1 MISFYRPGTSPLHL
15 LSVGWKLL
23 CLTISLLAIAIY
35 GKNLTG
41 AIVEVIAVVGL
52 YQLAGIGV
60 SELLKQ
66 LWRIKFLVAIVALP
80 QLIFNG
86 IVQGA
91 YNSVAVIVGVLLASL
106 MSLTTKT
113 ADLVDLLQ
121 RITRSRSFALLIA
134 LSINSIALVL
144 GFSNSISEASL
155 ARGVK
160 PNPVR
165 QIVTLFVVSL
175 RYADDYAEA
184 LAARGVKV

>member
-23 CLTISLLAIAIY
+23 GLTVSLLALAIY

-41 AIVEVIAVVGL
+41 AIVGVIAVIGL
-52 YQLAGIGV
+52 YQLAGIGL

-91 YNSVAVIVGVLLASL
+91 YNSVALIVGVLLASL

>member
-1 MISFYRPGTSPLHL
+1 MISFYRPGNSPLHKM
-15 LSVGWKLL
+15 SVGWKLFG
-23 CLTISLLAIAIY
+23 LTLALLGIAVY
-35 GKNLTG
+35 GKNFAG
-41 AIVEVIAVVGL
+41 AAGGVVAVTGL
-52 YQLAGIGV
+52 YLLAGIGIT
-60 SELLKQ
+60 EFLKQ
-66 LWRIKFLVAIVALP
+66 LWRIKFLIVVVLLP

-91 YNSVAVIVGVLLASL
+91 YNSVSVIVGVLLAALFSI
-106 MSLTTKT
+106 TTKT

-144 GFSNSISEASL
+144 GFSNNITEASL

-184 LAARGVKV
+184 LAARGVTV

>member
-23 CLTISLLAIAIY
+23 GLTVSLLALAIY

-41 AIVEVIAVVGL
+41 AIVGVIAVIGL
-52 YQLAGIGV
+52 YQLAGIGL

-66 LWRIKFLVAIVALP
+66 LWRIKFLVAVVVLP

>member
-1 MISFYRPGTSPLHL
+1 MISFYRPGTSPLHKMA
-15 LSVGWKLL
+15 VGWKLL
-23 CLTISLLAIAIY
+23 GLTISILAIAIY

-41 AIVEVIAVVGL
+41 VIVELIAVVGL
-52 YQLAGIGV
+52 YQLAGIGA
-60 SELLKQ
+60 SEFLKQ
-66 LWRIKFLVAIVALP
+66 LWRIKFLVAVAVLP

-86 IVQGA
+86 LVQGA
-91 YNSVAVIVGVLLASL
+91 YNSIAVIVGVLLASL

-113 ADLVDLLQ
+113 ADLVELLQ
-121 RITRSRSFALLIA
+121 RITGSRSFALLIA

-144 GFSNSISEASL
+144 GFSNSITEASL

-184 LAARGVKV
+184 LAARGVRV

>member
-1 MISFYRPGTSPLHL
+1 MISFYRPGASPLHR

-23 CLTISLLAIAIY
+23 FLTSALLAIASY
-35 GKNLTG
+35 GKNLVG
-41 AIVEVIAVVGL
+41 SIVEVIAVIGL
-52 YQLAGIGV
+52 YQLAGIGL

-66 LWRIKFLVAIVALP
+66 LWRIKLLVAVVLLP

-86 IVQGA
+86 LVQGA
-91 YNSVAVIVGVLLASL
+91 YNSVAMIVGVLLASL

-175 RYADDYAEA
+175 RYADNYAEA

>member
-1 MISFYRPGTSPLHL
+1 MISFYRPGTSPLHQ

-23 CLTISLLAIAIY
+23 GLTVGLLAIAIF
-35 GKNLTG
+35 GKNLLG
-41 AIVEVIAVVGL
+41 SIVEVTAVVGL
-52 YQLAGIGV
+52 YQMAGVGV
-60 SELLKQ
+60 SEFLKQ
-66 LWRIKFLVAIVALP
+66 IWRIKFLAAVVLLP

-86 IVQGA
+86 VVQGA
-91 YNSVAVIVGVLLASL
+91 YNSVAVIVGVLLAAL
-106 MSLTTKT
+106 ISLTTKT

-144 GFSNSISEASL
+144 GFSNSITEASL

-184 LAARGVKV
+184 LAARGVRV

>member
-23 CLTISLLAIAIY
+23 SLTVSLLALAIY

-41 AIVEVIAVVGL
+41 AIVGVIAVIGL
-52 YQLAGIGV
+52 YQLAGIGL

>member
-23 CLTISLLAIAIY
+23 GLSVSLLAIAVF
-35 GKNLTG
+35 GKNLLG
-41 AIVEVIAVVGL
+41 SIVEVIVVIVL

-60 SELLKQ
+60 PELLKQ
-66 LWRIKFLVAIVALP
+66 LWRIKFLVAVVLIP

-86 IVQGA
+86 VVQGA
-91 YNSVAVIVGVLLASL
+91 YNSVAVIVGVLLAAL
-106 MSLTTKT
+106 ISLTTKT
-113 ADLVDLLQ
+113 ADLVELLQ

-134 LSINSIALVL
+134 LSINSIALVF
-144 GFSNSISEASL
+144 GFSNSVTEATI

-160 PNPVR
+160 PNPVW

-184 LAARGVKV
+184 LAARGVRV